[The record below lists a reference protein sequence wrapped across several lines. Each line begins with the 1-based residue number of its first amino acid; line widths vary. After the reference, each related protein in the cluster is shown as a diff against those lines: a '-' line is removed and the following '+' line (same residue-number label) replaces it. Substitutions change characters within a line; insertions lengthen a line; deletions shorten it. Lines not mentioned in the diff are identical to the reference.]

1 MTTQTPSAPAG
12 APPDGPCILLVTGVS
27 GSGKSTVG
35 ELLARRLGWA
45 YAEADDFH
53 PEENLAK
60 MVAGHPLDDA
70 DRRPW
75 LAAIGAWIDAASASG
90 RPAVVSCSALKRAYR
105 DQLRGGRPNV
115 RLIYLDVDRQII
127 GARLAARRDHFFPAK
142 LLDSQFA
149 DLEPPTDDERPYR
162 VRITVDSK
170 AEQIA
175 EDLAASIV
183 CDEQR
188 GQRE

>member
-1 MTTQTPSAPAG
+1 MTTQTPSTPPATP
-12 APPDGPCILLVTGVS
+12 ADPPCILLVTGVS

-35 ELLARRLGWA
+35 ALLARRLGWA

-60 MVAGHPLDDA
+60 MVAGQPLDDA

-75 LAAIGAWIDAASASG
+75 LAGIGAWIDAASADG

-105 DQLRGGRPNV
+105 DQLRAGRPNV
-115 RLIYLDVDRQII
+115 RLIYLDVDRRII

-149 DLEPPTDDERPYR
+149 DLEPPADDERPHR
-162 VRITVDSK
+162 VRITVDSQ

-175 EDLAASIV
+175 EDLAASML
-183 CDEQR
+183 CDD
-188 GQRE
+188 

>member
-1 MTTQTPSAPAG
+1 MTAQTPPTPPARP
-12 APPDGPCILLVTGVS
+12 ANPPKPPCILLVTGVS

-53 PEENLAK
+53 PEQNLAK

-75 LAAIGAWIDAASASG
+75 LASIGAWMDAASAQG

-105 DQLRGGRPNV
+105 DQLRGSRPNV

-127 GARLAARRDHFFPAK
+127 GARLARRRDHFFPAK

-162 VRITVDSK
+162 VKITVDSK

-175 EDLAASIV
+175 EHLAASMV
-183 CDEQR
+183 CDD
-188 GQRE
+188 